1 MKVNVTKITCLFSL
15 CLCDFFYLYCLRK
28 LFLKLEQILQLRHR
42 FVDSLIKNKI
52 FVKLFGTGIKMT
64 FNDH

>member
-42 FVDSLIKNKI
+42 FVDSLIKTNLCKI
-52 FVKLFGTGIKMT
+52 IWNRYQ
-64 FNDH
+64 NDFQ